1 MLDPW
6 PWYVSGPII
15 GLVVPLLALM
25 GRQFGIS
32 ANFRHLCA
40 ACGGSLHPFFRY
52 DWRRDG
58 MWNLVFALGLVL
70 GGFVA
75 ARWLTADPISV
86 AIAPATRADL
96 AALGIMDLT
105 GFAPPQ
111 LVSWGALGTVGGVC
125 TLIVGGFLVGFGS
138 RWAGG
143 CTSGHAIA
151 GLSGLQVPSL
161 VAVCAFFAGGLFMT
175 HVLLPVLLR

>member
-1 MLDPW
+1 MQDPW
-6 PWYVSGPII
+6 PWYVSGPLI
-15 GLVVPLLALM
+15 GLIVPLLALM

-32 ANFRHLCA
+32 ANFRHMCA
-40 ACGGSLHPFFRY
+40 AFGASRHPFFRY
-52 DWRRDG
+52 DWRREG
-58 MWNLVFALGLVL
+58 LWNLVFAAGLVV

-75 ARWLTADPISV
+75 VRWMVSDPVSI

-96 AALGIMDLT
+96 AALGITDFS

-111 LVSWGALGTVGGVC
+111 LVSWGALGTLGGFF
-125 TLIVGGFLVGFGS
+125 TLFVGGFLVGFGS

-151 GLSGLQVPSL
+151 GVSSLQVPSL
-161 VAVCAFFAGGLFMT
+161 VAVCAFFAGGLLMA
-175 HVLLPVLLR
+175 HVLLPLVLG